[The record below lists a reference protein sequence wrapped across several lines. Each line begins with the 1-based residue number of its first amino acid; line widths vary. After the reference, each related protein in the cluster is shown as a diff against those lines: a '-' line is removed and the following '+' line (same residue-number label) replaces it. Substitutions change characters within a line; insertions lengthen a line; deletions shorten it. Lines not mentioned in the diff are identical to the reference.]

1 VGFKVIQ
8 EKPKRERLGLNDDSC
23 IRKRPAYRNHV
34 WAYDFVMGHTHNGK
48 RFPILTII
56 DEYTQE
62 CLATKVDRELN
73 STHVLDT
80 LLDLF
85 VMHVVQY
92 YLLYD
97 NGSQFSATL
106 VPQWLKKLKVKT
118 LFIEP
123 DSPWEKG
130 YNEYSTASQAK
141 RLIA

>member
-1 VGFKVIQ
+1 
-8 EKPKRERLGLNDDSC
+8 
-23 IRKRPAYRNHV
+23 
-34 WAYDFVMGHTHNGK
+34 MGHTHNGK
-48 RFPILTII
+48 RVPILTII

-73 STHVLDT
+73 SNHVLDT

-85 VMHVVQY
+85 AMHVVQY
-92 YLLYD
+92 YILYD

-106 VPQWLKKLKVKT
+106 VSQWLKKLKVKT

-130 YNEYSTASQAK
+130 YNESFNGKQK
-141 RLIA
+141 D